1 MLSTPPV
8 SFRNHPYP
16 PERDLDRPCLH
27 KAVKEFLKRAIPLLD
42 TPEFKEYS
50 KLPISKLEVK
60 NESPVPLFMSH
71 GCDVAKSPP
80 TKA

>member
-1 MLSTPPV
+1 MHSTSPV

-16 PERDLDRPCLH
+16 PDWGLDRPCLH
-27 KAVKEFLKRAIPLLD
+27 KAVKEFLKGAIPLLD
-42 TPEFKEYS
+42 TPGFKEYS
-50 KLPISKLEVK
+50 KQPISKLEAK

-71 GCDVAKSPP
+71 GCDVAKSSP